1 MVLLRQ
7 RLDYAAI
14 EEEYAVAIEDRAEAR
29 REAKAKAKKRPAP
42 PQKPFDFAWFSASGA
57 ASEVQRS
64 RWPKA
69 AALEGWRDARKEFF
83 VFEGQHY
90 LNGFLYKEVG
100 IDATLDVGSS
110 VMPSIEQVQRFVKG
124 STGTGGRDA
133 AADDDDEDEDEE
145 ARLQRDGD
153 GDKDLTLTELVAKA
167 TELAQ
172 AAAKGLG
179 GAGGGKPVPFSRG
192 DKVASLALPLGVPP
206 PWLVLGSRYR
216 FASFLVLCLC
226 VCCQARVVSG
236 DNAGLVGRVVSLDS
250 IQRTVK
256 LLVLDLPGQ
265 HVLAGKELDYNAA
278 DLVKHLVAGAHVRVV
293 DGVLS
298 GETGTVVKV
307 DAVNNVAF
315 VFTDLAPREIEVR
328 LSDLEESSEV
338 AQGLNELGG
347 FTLYDLVNKQK
358 P

>member
-1 MVLLRQ
+1 
-7 RLDYAAI
+7 
-14 EEEYAVAIEDRAEAR
+14 
-29 REAKAKAKKRPAP
+29 
-42 PQKPFDFAWFSASGA
+42 
-57 ASEVQRS
+57 
-64 RWPKA
+64 
-69 AALEGWRDARKEFF
+69 
-83 VFEGQHY
+83 
-90 LNGFLYKEVG
+90 
-100 IDATLDVGSS
+100 
-110 VMPSIEQVQRFVKG
+110 
-124 STGTGGRDA
+124 
-133 AADDDDEDEDEE
+133 
-145 ARLQRDGD
+145 
-153 GDKDLTLTELVAKA
+153 
-167 TELAQ
+167 
-172 AAAKGLG
+172 
-179 GAGGGKPVPFSRG
+179 
-192 DKVASLALPLGVPP
+192 
-206 PWLVLGSRYR
+206 
-216 FASFLVLCLC
+216 
-226 VCCQARVVSG
+226 VVNG

-347 FTLYDLVNKQK
+347 FTLYDLVNTQK